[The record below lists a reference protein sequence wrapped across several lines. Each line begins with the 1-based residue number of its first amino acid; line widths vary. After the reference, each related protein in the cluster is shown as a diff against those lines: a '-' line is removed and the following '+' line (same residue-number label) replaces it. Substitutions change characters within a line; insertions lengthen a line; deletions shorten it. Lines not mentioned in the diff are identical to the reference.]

1 MKIGIEARYL
11 QFADAPSGLYQYTLR
26 LIDGL
31 QEIDQDNE
39 YLLYFF
45 NRGDKRREEII
56 AGYRVKPNFKKRIC
70 RIPYRALSPLSKVI
84 PISTVLGKVDV
95 LHGPTFG
102 LLPSGCYKKSVV
114 TIHDLKV
121 FSPEE
126 LSSRSKGT
134 SLFRKQILDAV
145 RRADRLI
152 TFSEFTRSELGAR
165 FRINPGRIEVI
176 FPGVGK
182 EFSPLQDAGRTAEVK
197 SKYGIKRNYLLFVG
211 FMEPKKNLPR
221 LIEAFSEAKRSL
233 PEPCQLVIAGPP
245 GPSTEEVARK
255 IRALFLEG
263 EVLLTGA
270 VPREELPLLYAGA
283 AAFIFP
289 SLQEGFGIPPLEA
302 MASGTPVIA
311 SNATSLPEVVGAAGL
326 LVDPL
331 QTKEIAEA
339 IYSVL
344 TDRPLREALREKG
357 WARARGFSWEK
368 MARETLQVYREL

>member
-1 MKIGIEARYL
+1 MRIGIDALYL
-11 QFADAPSGLYQYTLR
+11 QSADSPTGLYQYTSR
-26 LIDGL
+26 LINGL
-31 QEIDQDNE
+31 QEIDRENE
-39 YLLYFF
+39 YFLYFF
-45 NRGDKRREEII
+45 NWRNRRREEMIDR
-56 AGYRVKPNFKKRIC
+56 YPVNLNFKKRIC
-70 RIPYRALSPLSKVI
+70 RVPYRALAPLSKVF
-84 PISTVLGKVDV
+84 PLSALFGKVD
-95 LHGPTFG
+95 LFHGPAFG
-102 LLPSGCYKKSVV
+102 LLPNGFFKKSVV
-114 TIHDLKV
+114 SIHDLKV
-121 FSPEE
+121 FY
-126 LSSRSKGT
+126 SSDLFVQSKG
-134 SLFRKQILDAV
+134 SELFRKQTLDAIK
-145 RRADRLI
+145 RADRVI
-152 TFSEFTRSELGAR
+152 TISEFTRSELMER
-165 FRINPGRIEVI
+165 FHLSGDRIRVTY
-176 FPGVGK
+176 PGVGA
-182 EFSPLQDAGRTAEVK
+182 EFSPAQEAGEVTRIK
-197 SKYGIKRNYLLFVG
+197 SKYGIKWPYILFVG
-211 FMEPKKNLPR
+211 LIEAKKNLPR

-233 PEPCQLVIAGPP
+233 SEPYQLVIAGPP

-270 VPREELPLLYAGA
+270 VTREELPLLYAGA

-357 WARARGFSWEK
+357 LARARRFSWEK